1 MNLDLYVRRPGWLQ
15 RSDPRAKLALVVFLM
30 LAFLAS
36 NRIAPVLAGL
46 LLTHALALST
56 RVPARSLAA
65 LWRTLWTLTL
75 LIFLLSSITWD
86 GAGQP
91 LVHVGRFA
99 ITPASMLSAAA
110 LALRIDALAF
120 GFMLLLW
127 TTEQGEM
134 VAGLTRLGLPF
145 GASLTIAIA
154 MQFVPSLER
163 VAGEIMEAQQARGLR
178 VPRRNPIAIG
188 RAYLPVLVPLLITAL
203 RMADHLALALEAR
216 GYRPGA
222 RRTSRR
228 RLHMT
233 GRDWVVTLGSLAIAA
248 GAALSA
254 LLG

>member
-1 MNLDLYVRRPGWLQ
+1 VNLDMYMRRPGWLQ
-15 RSDPRAKLALVVFLM
+15 RSDPRAKFALVVFLM

-36 NRIAPVLAGL
+36 NRILPLLAGL

-56 RVPARSLAA
+56 RVPARHLAG
-65 LWRTLWTLTL
+65 LWRTLWSLTL
-75 LIFLLSSITWD
+75 LIFLLSSIAWD

-91 LVHVGRFA
+91 LVQVGRLV
-99 ITPASMLSAAA
+99 ITPASMLGAAA
-110 LALRIDALAF
+110 LALRVDALAF

-134 VAGLTRLGLPF
+134 VAGLARLGLPF

-188 RAYLPVLVPLLITAL
+188 RAYLPVLIPLLITAL

-222 RRTSRR
+222 PRTSRR
-228 RLHMT
+228 QLRMA
-233 GRDWVVTLGSLAIAA
+233 GRDWALAA
-248 GAALSA
+248 GSFAVAAAAVASA
-254 LLG
+254 LA